1 MSLDPARCFATTL
14 RVRYAETDAMKFVY
28 YANHLVYFE
37 VARTEALAAWG
48 LPYPQLEAAGFAIP
62 VLQSHCDHVSPA
74 RYGDTL
80 AILADCSLVD
90 GLRMR
95 FDYEIRRD
103 DALGALVS
111 TGHTLHV
118 CMGANGRP
126 RRPPPELLAILA
138 ARGLNA
144 G

>member
-1 MSLDPARCFATTL
+1 MSLDPSRCFSTTV

-48 LPYPQLEAAGFAIP
+48 LPYHELEANGFAIP
-62 VLQSHCDHVSPA
+62 VLQSHCDHLSPA
-74 RYGDTL
+74 RYGDNL
-80 AILADCSLVD
+80 AILAECGIVD
-90 GLRMR
+90 GLRIR

-103 DALGALVS
+103 GVAGVLVS
-111 TGHTLHV
+111 TGHTVHV
-118 CMGANGRP
+118 CMSPEGKP
-126 RRPPPELLAILA
+126 RRPPPDLVAILA
-138 ARGLNA
+138 ARG